1 MKDFSQRIAALS
13 PEQRTLLERRLQEKR
28 VNNLK
33 PLISNLQPNSEAGI
47 LSSAQ
52 ERLWLLHQLQPE
64 LPLYNE
70 INLFKLT
77 GSLDISVL
85 EKSFNQ
91 VLQRHQVLRS
101 RFVAEEGKPVSQIVP
116 SQWVTLPVEQSK
128 EAEVIALATKEAR
141 QPFDLSE
148 FPLFRLKLY
157 QLSETQYL
165 WLMVIHHIICD
176 GWSMGIFIKE
186 ITTLYADLKTEKAF
200 SLPELGIQYADF
212 ARWEKQLPDNI
223 FTTQLKYWEKQ
234 LSGSLPKL
242 ELPSI
247 HRQIKATNS
256 CRGAREA
263 ILLSPQLSQRLKT
276 LSQQQNVTL
285 FMLLLAAFKILLHRY
300 TDLEDILV
308 GSPIANRSRPELE
321 GAIGIFLNT
330 LVLRSDLSG
339 NPTFSE
345 LLKQVKRVALEAYSN
360 QDLPFEKIVA
370 RLHPERDIN
379 QSPLFQVMFILYNL
393 PSSDLEL
400 PGLKVEEVAID
411 NGMALFDLT
420 LEIRDSDRGLDV
432 CFEYNCDRFE
442 ANDIQRL
449 LRHYQT
455 ILENVVIN
463 PDLHLSQI
471 DILTIAERHQILFEW
486 NETQVEY
493 PTDKCIHKLFE
504 TQVAK
509 TPGAVA
515 IIYQNQ
521 QLTYQELNIRAN
533 QLAHYLQIL
542 GVKPETL
549 VGICVERSVEMV
561 VGLLGIIKAGGAY
574 VPLNPT
580 HPVERLTEMLSD
592 AQVSIL
598 LTQQHLIKSFSQL
611 DLVCLDSDWEFIAR
625 QNYQNPE
632 IEVTRDNLAY
642 VIYTSGSTGKPK
654 GVMVEH

>member
-13 PEQRTLLERRLQEKR
+13 PEQRALLERRLQEKE

-33 PLISNLQPNSEAGI
+33 PKLISNSQPNSEAGI
-47 LSSAQ
+47 LSFAQ

-77 GSLDISVL
+77 GALDIPLL
-85 EKSFNQ
+85 EQSFNQ

-101 RFVAEEGKPVSQIVP
+101 RFVTEEGKPILQTVS
-116 SQWVTLPVEQSK
+116 SQWVSLPVIAIGQSQ
-128 EAEVIALATKEAR
+128 EAEVIALATQEAR

-176 GWSMGIFIKE
+176 GWSMGVFIRE
-186 ITTLYADLKTEKAF
+186 ITTLYADLKTAKAP

-212 ARWEKQLPDNI
+212 ARWEKQLPDHI
-223 FTTQLKYWEKQ
+223 LAAQLNYWEKQ
-234 LSGSLPKL
+234 LRGNLPKL

-247 HRQIKATNS
+247 HRQIKTANS
-256 CRGAREA
+256 GGGAKEA
-263 ILLSPQLSQRLKT
+263 ILLSPQLSKTIKT

-285 FMLLLAAFKILLHRY
+285 FMLLLAAFQVLLHRY

-321 GAIGIFLNT
+321 VAIGIFLNT

-339 NPTFSE
+339 DPTFAE

-442 ANDIQRL
+442 ADDIQRL

-471 DILTIAERHQILFEW
+471 EMLTEVEKHQILFEW
-486 NETQVEY
+486 NDTQVEY
-493 PTDKCIHKLFE
+493 ATDKCIHKLFE
-504 TQVAK
+504 TQVTK
-509 TPGAVA
+509 TPDAVA

-533 QLAHYLQIL
+533 QLAHYLQTL

-561 VGLLGIIKAGGAY
+561 VGLLGVIKAGGAY

-611 DLVCLDSDWEFIAR
+611 DLVCL
-625 QNYQNPE
+625 
-632 IEVTRDNLAY
+632 
-642 VIYTSGSTGKPK
+642 
-654 GVMVEH
+654 